1 MSAPTSG
8 HFVHRLWRAA
18 YRMLLV
24 LLPREL
30 RERHGDA
37 MLDLF
42 ARELSRREGQGLF
55 APTAAAFAG
64 LGDLLGRGL
73 HERIA
78 DERRGFGPAERVVL
92 KNSVVWF
99 ALAFFVLT
107 DIMLAL
113 YMQRRASGVLSE
125 QWLTMLWYSVP
136 FIAAV
141 TIPMALFV
149 AVLAALNGKGTDA
162 TPPQRMMDSKRPLR
176 MMPLALLGVVVSVI
190 AYGLNTQVLP
200 KANTELQWLQNGKRD
215 GFRGDRSLA
224 PHELQDRWR
233 ELEVQLAADRTQI
246 AKRSTLETINS
257 AKVEYHK
264 KYAISAACLFLTL
277 FAVALTRRMRR
288 IPITWQVPL
297 SVVVFAGYYLLLIV
311 GETLGDSGALAPS
324 LSMWSANLTLLLLT
338 VGLSVRSGQSVT
350 TGVSR
355 FVQSE
360 PPR

>member
-8 HFVHRLWRAA
+8 HFMHRLWRAA

-42 ARELSRREGQGLF
+42 ARELARREGQGLF

-92 KNSVVWF
+92 RNSVVWF

-113 YMQRRASGVLSE
+113 SMRRQSSSIQSE
-125 QWLTMLWYSVP
+125 QWLSVLWYSVP
-136 FIAAV
+136 YIAAM

-162 TPPQRMMDSKRPLR
+162 RQPQRMMDSKRPLR

-224 PHELQDRWR
+224 PHELQSRWR

-277 FAVALTRRMRR
+277 FALALTRRMRR
-288 IPITWQVPL
+288 ISLAWQVPI
-297 SVVVFAGYYLLLIV
+297 SVAVFTGYYMLLIV
-311 GETLGDSGALAPS
+311 GETLGDSGTLAPS
-324 LSMWSANLTLLLLT
+324 LAMWSANFTLMLLT
-338 VGLSVRSGQSVT
+338 MALGLRARRRAASWRGQWR
-350 TGVSR
+350 G
-355 FVQSE
+355 SE
-360 PPR
+360 T